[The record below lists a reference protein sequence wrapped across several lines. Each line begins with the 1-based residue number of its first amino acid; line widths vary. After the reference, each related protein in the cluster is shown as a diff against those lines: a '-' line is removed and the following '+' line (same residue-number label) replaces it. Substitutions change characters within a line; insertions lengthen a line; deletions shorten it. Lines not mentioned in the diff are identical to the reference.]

1 MADRT
6 TPDTAKQV
14 LPSAEHVIAHRS
26 GDVLIKSTVLK
37 ADHFPSETS
46 YLCLACHPLTLNLPL
61 VLSGCHNSKL
71 TPILEGAPN
80 FRKVEGLPVYGVAIP
95 TVTGLRNV
103 LNELNSSGGHL
114 SVYWQ
119 NLREEPLIFING
131 QPFVVRE
138 ADQPFSNLEYTGIDR
153 SRVEEMEVRLKQD
166 ILEEARLFNNSILV
180 MHENVDLSIYD
191 HWEPVTPAD
200 VQTPQEV
207 YAELKADGYEVD
219 YIRIPVT
226 DEKAPKDQDFEQLIR

>member
-1 MADRT
+1 MLIAPATFSSRPRFSKPT
-6 TPDTAKQV
+6 IFQV
-14 LPSAEHVIAHRS
+14 SFSSQTQHAII
-26 GDVLIKSTVLK
+26 LI
-37 ADHFPSETS
+37 
-46 YLCLACHPLTLNLPL
+46 HPLPPSYT
-61 VLSGCHNSKL
+61 GCHNSKL

-80 FRKVEGLPVYGVAIP
+80 FRKIEGLPVYGVAIP

-103 LNELNSSGGHL
+103 LNELNSNGGHR
-114 SVYWQ
+114 SVFWQ

-153 SRVEEMEVRLKQD
+153 SRVEDMEVRLKQD
-166 ILEEARLFNNSILV
+166 ILEEARQFNNMILV
-180 MHENVDLSIYD
+180 MHENADLSIYD